1 MKQPI
6 RVFLSRHRRFL
17 FLLFS
22 LFSLGIMIAIF
33 CFSAQTA
40 DSSSKTSG
48 SFILFW
54 AKIFR
59 SDFGALPA
67 SAQLD
72 AVATVGNLVRKLAHA
87 GIYASLGFFSCGAVL
102 CAAWPRKLSQKS
114 AVTAVFTLLYAVSDE
129 LHQLFVPGR
138 GCELRDVLIDFGGA
152 CAGITVMLLI
162 YWLLTKRKKV

>member
-6 RVFLSRHRRFL
+6 RVFLARRRKLL
-17 FLLFS
+17 FALFS
-22 LFSLGIMIAIF
+22 LLTLGIMTAIF

-40 DSSSKTSG
+40 DSSSQTSG
-48 SFILFW
+48 GFILFW

-59 SDFGALPA
+59 SDFGALPV
-67 SAQLD
+67 SAQLA
-72 AVATVGNLVRKLAHA
+72 AVAAVGNLVRKLAHA
-87 GIYASLGFFSCGAVL
+87 GIYGALGFFSCGAML
-102 CAAWPRKLSQKS
+102 CALRPRGLSQKL

-152 CAGITVMLLI
+152 CAGITFMLLL
-162 YWLLTKRKKV
+162 YWLLTKREKV